1 MFPNQA
7 NKMSVILRYVNIVG
21 PKRILVFILLTWF
34 TFLLFTTLPVL
45 NTHIS
50 PCTDQKTAE
59 RLERALADLESI
71 RKQNVELQEI
81 FKDIA
86 VG

>member
-1 MFPNQA
+1 
-7 NKMSVILRYVNIVG
+7 MSVILRYVNNVG
-21 PKRILVFILLTWF
+21 PKRILVFILLIWF
-34 TFLLFTTLPVL
+34 IFLLFTTLPAL
-45 NTHIS
+45 NAHIS

-59 RLERALADLESI
+59 RLERALADLETL

-81 FKDIA
+81 FKDMA